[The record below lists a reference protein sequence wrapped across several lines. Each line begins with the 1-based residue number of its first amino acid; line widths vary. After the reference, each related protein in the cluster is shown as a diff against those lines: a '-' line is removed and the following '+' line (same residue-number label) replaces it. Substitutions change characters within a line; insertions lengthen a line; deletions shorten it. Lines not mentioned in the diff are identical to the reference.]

1 MPRFS
6 IIVPVFKVQGFLREC
21 LDSVLGQSYADFEVI
36 AVDDRSPDG
45 CGAILDRYAER
56 DARVRVLHLPENVGL
71 GRARNAGLEHAGGD
85 YVLFLD
91 SDDHYTPGLLAS
103 VAERLGAT
111 GDPDIL
117 VFDHVRTH
125 WWGRGGRSKAAGLLA
140 AGADIDT
147 FDIRENPQYLH
158 LFLVAWNKA
167 YRRSFF
173 LEHGLRYAPG
183 LYEDA
188 PVTYRSMVLAGR
200 IACLDRIGVEYRQRR
215 QGAITKTPG
224 RRHFDIFPQYEGLFA
239 FLEERPDLDW
249 ALPHLFERAMDHML
263 FVLAAEDRVTAADRP
278 DFHREIRA
286 FHRRHLPAG
295 FTPPDDARGTEMRL
309 LATAPYASY
318 AALRGLRALRGTAG
332 KGGRRAARTVSKAT
346 RRTSYAVRSR
356 LPLDP
361 QLAVYSATHHR
372 GVSGD
377 PAAIHAKARELAPH
391 IHGVWVVRED
401 AVDSLPAGIDH
412 VTPGSRRYHAITAQ
426 ATYWVNNVNWPGT
439 LAKRPGSV
447 HLHTHQ
453 GTPLKFMAADL
464 LTKPGAR
471 HGFDVPRMLRRADR
485 WDYSLVANRHSELV
499 WDRAYPCHFTS
510 LRTGSPRNDVLV
522 NAGPDDG
529 RAVRARLG
537 VPDDRTVVLYAP
549 TRREYRRGG
558 HVERID
564 LVRFAADL
572 GPDHTLVVR
581 LHPSLATGHAR
592 GLGLAELHRR
602 GVLIDATDEP
612 HVEDLMLASDVLVTD
627 YSALMF
633 DYANLDRPIV
643 VHADDWDA
651 YAASRGAYFDITAEA
666 PGHVS
671 RSYPELARLFASGA
685 WRDEEAARLRS
696 AFRDRFCE
704 FDDGR
709 AAERV
714 VRTVMLGERMPA
726 PVAPSVAASGR
737 LPAPASGRDLL
748 TSS

>member
-6 IIVPVFKVQGFLREC
+6 VIVPVFKVQGYLREC
-21 LDSVLGQSYADFEVI
+21 LDSVLGQSYGDFEVI
-36 AVDDRSPDG
+36 AVDDCSPDG
-45 CGAILDRYAER
+45 CGAILDQYAAR

-71 GRARNAGLEHAGGD
+71 GRARNAGLEEASGD

-91 SDDHYTPGLLAS
+91 SDDHYTPGLLAA
-103 VAERLGAT
+103 VAERLKTT
-111 GDPDIL
+111 GEPDIV

-125 WWGRGGRSKAAGLLA
+125 WWGRGGRSVTADLLA
-140 AGADIDT
+140 AAGTDT
-147 FDIRENPQYLH
+147 FSIRESPQYLQ

-188 PVTYRSMVLAGR
+188 PVTYRSMVLADR
-200 IACLDRIGVEYRQRR
+200 IACLPRIGVEYRQRR

-224 RRHFDIFPQYEGLFA
+224 RRHFDIFPQYEGLFS
-239 FLEERPDLDW
+239 FLEGRPDLAW
-249 ALPHLFERAMDHML
+249 ARPLLFERALDHML
-263 FVLAAEDRVTAADRP
+263 FVLAREDRVAPADRP
-278 DFHREIRA
+278 AFYREIRA

-295 FTPPDDARGTEMRL
+295 FTPPDDERGTEMRL
-309 LATAPYASY
+309 LASAPYASY
-318 AALRGLRALRGTAG
+318 AVLRGLRGVRRVAAG
-332 KGGRRAARTVSKAT
+332 GKRRATRVAGQQARRAC
-346 RRTSYAVRSR
+346 YAAQLKR
-356 LPLDP
+356 PLDP
-361 QLAVYSATHHR
+361 NLAVYSATHHQ

-401 AVDSLPAGIDH
+401 AVDALPPGIDH
-412 VTPGSRRYHAITAQ
+412 VTPGSRRYYAVMAR

-439 LAKRPGSV
+439 LVKRPGSV
-447 HLHTHQ
+447 HVHTHR
-453 GTPLKFMAADL
+453 GTPLKYMGADL

-471 HGFDVPRMLRRADR
+471 HGFDVPQMLRRADR

-522 NAGPDDG
+522 NAGPG
-529 RAVRARLG
+529 AGAEVRARLG
-537 VPDDRTVVLYAP
+537 IPDGRTVVLYAP
-549 TRREYRRGG
+549 TLRDYRRGG
-558 HVERID
+558 HVDRLD
-564 LVRFAADL
+564 LARFAADL
-572 GPDHTLVVR
+572 GEDHTLVVR
-581 LHPSLATGHAR
+581 LHPSLAAGTAR
-592 GLGLAELHRR
+592 GLGLADLHAR

-612 HVEDLMLASDVLVTD
+612 HVEDVMLASDVLVTD

-643 VHADDWDA
+643 VHADDWGA
-651 YAASRGAYFDITAEA
+651 YAASRGAYFDITAEP

-671 RSYPELARLFASGA
+671 RSYRELAWLFASGA
-685 WRDEEAARLRS
+685 WRDEEAAGLRS
-696 AFRDRFCE
+696 GFRDRFCE

-714 VRTVMLGERMPA
+714 VRLLMLGERDADGALLPA
-726 PVAPSVAASGR
+726 AR
-737 LPAPASGRDLL
+737 PAPAVPTRPEALIER
-748 TSS
+748 

>member
-45 CGAILDRYAER
+45 CGAILDSYAER

-71 GRARNAGLEHAGGD
+71 GRARNAGLERASGD

-91 SDDHYTPGLLAS
+91 SDDFYTPGLLAA
-103 VAERLGAT
+103 VAARLEAT
-111 GDPDIL
+111 DDPDIL

-125 WWGRGGRSKAAGLLA
+125 WWGRGGRSTAADLLA
-140 AGADIDT
+140 AAGTGT
-147 FDIRENPQYLH
+147 FSVRENPEYLH

-167 YRRSFF
+167 YKRSFF
-173 LEHGLRYAPG
+173 LEHELRYAPG

-188 PVTYRSMVLAGR
+188 PVTYRSMVLADR
-200 IACLDRIGVEYRQRR
+200 VACLERIGVEYRQRR

-239 FLEERPDLDW
+239 FLEARPDLAW
-249 ALPHLFERAMDHML
+249 ARPALFERALDHML
-263 FVLAAEDRVTAADRP
+263 FVLAREDRVTPKDRP
-278 DFHREIRA
+278 DFYREIRS
-286 FHRRHLPAG
+286 FHARHLPEG
-295 FTPPDDARGTEMRL
+295 FTPPEGRRGREMRL

-318 AALRGLRALRGTAG
+318 AALRGLRELRRSAG
-332 KGGRRAARTVSKAT
+332 SGKRRVAEAVSTRA
-346 RRTSYAVRSR
+346 RRTWYGAQSCR
-356 LPLDP
+356 PLDP
-361 QLAVYSATHHR
+361 HLAVYSAFSHR
-372 GVSGD
+372 GVLGD
-377 PAAIHAKARELAPH
+377 PAAIHAKAREIAPH
-391 IHGVWVVRED
+391 IEGVWVVRED
-401 AVDSLPAGIDH
+401 AVDALPDGVDF
-412 VTPGSRRYHAITAQ
+412 VTPGSRRYHAVAAR

-447 HLHTHQ
+447 HVHTHQ
-453 GTPLKFMAADL
+453 GTPLKYMAADL

-471 HGFDVPRMLRRADR
+471 HGFDVPKMLWRADR

-499 WDRAYPCHFTS
+499 WERAYPCHFTS

-522 NAGPDDG
+522 GAGPQAG
-529 RAVRARLG
+529 EAVRARLG
-537 VPDDRTVVLYAP
+537 VPADHTVVLYAP
-549 TRREYRRGG
+549 TRRDYRRGG
-558 HVERID
+558 HVDRID
-564 LVRFAADL
+564 LARFAADL
-572 GPDHTLVVR
+572 GPGHTLVVR
-581 LHPSLATGHAR
+581 LHPSLATGVAR
-592 GLGLAELHRR
+592 GLGLADLHRR

-612 HVEDLMLASDVLVTD
+612 RVEDVLLAADVLVTD

-643 VHADDWDA
+643 IHADDWGA

-671 RSYPELARLFASGA
+671 RSYRELAWLFASGTWQDA
-685 WRDEEAARLRS
+685 ESARLRQG
-696 AFRDRFCE
+696 FRERFCE

-714 VRTVMLGERMPA
+714 VRTLMLGETGWVPE
-726 PVAPSVAASGR
+726 SLSGAQR
-737 LPAPASGRDLL
+737 VPAPAAERSLL
-748 TSS
+748 DAR